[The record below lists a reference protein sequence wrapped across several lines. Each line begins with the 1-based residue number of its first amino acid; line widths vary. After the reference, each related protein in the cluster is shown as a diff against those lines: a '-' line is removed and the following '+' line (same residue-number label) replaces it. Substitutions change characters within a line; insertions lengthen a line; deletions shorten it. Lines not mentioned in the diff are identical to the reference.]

1 MAFVVLPW
9 SAVALLQK
17 RHPKLRNRK
26 FELLAE
32 PRVGFVRVDAL
43 GAAAPF
49 SLVRAPPVG
58 LEGFLGAVLAH
69 FERLEDL
76 VVRRRGPSLLA
87 NFHQLGLAV
96 AVLTNKS

>member
-32 PRVGFVRVDAL
+32 PRVGRVLVGAF

-49 SLVRAPPVG
+49 ALVRAPPVG
-58 LEGFLGAVLAH
+58 LEGFLDAVLAH

-76 VVRRRGPSLLA
+76 DVRRRGPSLLA

-96 AVLTNKS
+96 PVLTNKS